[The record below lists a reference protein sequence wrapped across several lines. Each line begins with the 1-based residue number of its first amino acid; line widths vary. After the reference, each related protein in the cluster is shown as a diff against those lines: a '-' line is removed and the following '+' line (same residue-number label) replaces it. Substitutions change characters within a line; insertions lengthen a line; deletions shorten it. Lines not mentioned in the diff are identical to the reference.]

1 MLNGAIKLVCDN
13 YKSAFFNLKKGNIRY
28 SKMIDIEKCYFNGST
43 IFLSTIGNVKF
54 KYDSKL
60 MYDKLKNKYYLF
72 IPIEIEKIKEEK
84 PNNVI
89 AINPGVTNFINGI
102 LESSLIRV
110 GEDVNKKMKDR
121 LYIR

>member
-43 IFLSTIGNVKF
+43 IFSSTIGNVKF

-102 LESSLIRV
+102 SESSLIRV